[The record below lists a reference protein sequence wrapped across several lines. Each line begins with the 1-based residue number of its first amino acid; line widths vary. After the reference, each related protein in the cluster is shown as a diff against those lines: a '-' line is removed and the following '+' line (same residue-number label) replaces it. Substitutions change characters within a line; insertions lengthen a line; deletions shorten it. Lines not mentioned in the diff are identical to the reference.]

1 VRANWGLP
9 ITLQRYVIR
18 RLLLL
23 GPMLIGMTL
32 ISFVLSQA
40 VPADPVTANLGE
52 QAAANPEV
60 VAAFRAR
67 WGLDRPPHEQY
78 GIYLWNVLHG
88 DLGTSITTKQP
99 VVADLRRHLPATIEL
114 AVAAMVIGIVVGIPL
129 GVLAAAKRDRP
140 VDQIARVISLVGT
153 SMPIFWL
160 GLVAIVIFYAWLGW
174 APSPGRLS
182 ARLEPPP
189 FVTGFV
195 VVDALLAGRTDAA
208 VDALKHLA
216 LPAIV
221 LSSYSLGVITRVM
234 RGSMLEVLGEDY
246 VRTARAK
253 GVGER
258 GVMIHHAA
266 RNSLIPTLTVIGLSF
281 GGLLSGAVV
290 TESVFSWP
298 GLGLYAF
305 KSATSLDFPA
315 IMGVGIVVAT
325 VYVLV
330 NLVVDVLYGLLDPR
344 IRVGD

>member
-1 VRANWGLP
+1 LP

-23 GPMLIGMTL
+23 GPMLVGMTL

-52 QAAANPEV
+52 QAASNPEV

-78 GIYLWNVLHG
+78 GIYLWNLLHG

-99 VVADLRRHLPATIEL
+99 VAADLRRHLPATIEL
-114 AVAAMVIGIVVGIPL
+114 AVAAMVIGVVAGIPL
-129 GVLAAAKRDRP
+129 GVLAAARRDRP

-174 APSPGRLS
+174 APAPGRLS

-195 VVDALLAGRTDAA
+195 LIDALLAGRADAA
-208 VDALKHLA
+208 GDALKHLA
-216 LPAIV
+216 LPALV

-234 RGSMLEVLGEDY
+234 RGGMLEVLGEDF

-258 GVMIHHAA
+258 AVMIQHAA

-305 KSATSLDFPA
+305 RSATSLDFPA

-330 NLVVDVLYGLLDPR
+330 NLAVDVAYGLLDPR
-344 IRVGD
+344 IRVGE

>member
-1 VRANWGLP
+1 
-9 ITLQRYVIR
+9 
-18 RLLLL
+18 
-23 GPMLIGMTL
+23 MLVGMTL
-32 ISFVLSQA
+32 ISFILSQA

-78 GIYLWNVLHG
+78 AIYLWNVLHG

-99 VVADLRRHLPATIEL
+99 VAADLRRHLPATIEL
-114 AVAAMVIGIVVGIPL
+114 AVAAMAIGIIVGIPL
-129 GVLAAAKRDRP
+129 GMLAAAKRDRP

-189 FVTGFV
+189 FLTGFV
-195 VVDALLAGRTDAA
+195 LIDALLAGRTDAA

-234 RGSMLEVLGEDY
+234 RGGMLEVLGEDY

-253 GVGER
+253 GASER
-258 GVMIHHAA
+258 AVMIQHAA

-330 NLVVDVLYGLLDPR
+330 NLVVDVAYGLLDPR
-344 IRVGD
+344 IRVAE